1 MRSSPQTNGGIM
13 KNIVLTRIDDR
24 LLHGQVVVS
33 WIPYLKTNEIVIVD
47 DEYAKDYFMAT
58 LIKDAAPEN
67 IVVHVLSVVE
77 AAEYLIKNDDGS
89 RILILSRYI
98 ENIAKLI
105 ELNVPINKLNIGG
118 LGNAPGRKRYLNSIH
133 LSDEEINILKE
144 IANKNVAVE
153 IKMLPK
159 DKALSVE

>member
-1 MRSSPQTNGGIM
+1 M

-33 WIPYLKTNEIVIVD
+33 WIPFLKTNEIIIVD
-47 DEYAKDYFMAT
+47 DEYANDAFLST
-58 LIKDAAPEN
+58 LIKDAATEN
-67 IVVHVLSVVE
+67 IVVHVFSVSD

-105 ELNVPINKLNIGG
+105 ESNVPISKVNVGG

-133 LSDEEINILKE
+133 LSDEEINILKK
-144 IANKNVAVE
+144 IAQKKIAVE
-153 IKMLPK
+153 IKMLPN
-159 DKALSVE
+159 DKALFVE